1 MIADTLRRI
10 ILSSGNLYSFGNN
23 YYGQLGQGTSD
34 YNSHPVPVKVGTDTW
49 TVIAGG
55 GYFSLAINS
64 DGYLYSFG
72 INTSGQ
78 LGLGDTSQR
87 NSPVKVGTDTWTVI
101 ATGQYHSLAIN
112 SDGYLYS
119 FGRNNYGQLGLGD
132 TSQRNSPV
140 KVGTDTWIAVAGGES
155 YSLARRG

>member
-34 YNSHPVPVKVGTDTW
+34 FNSHPVPVKVGTDTW
-49 TVIAGG
+49 IAV
-55 GYFSLAINS
+55 AA
-64 DGYLYSFG
+64 
-72 INTSGQ
+72 
-78 LGLGDTSQR
+78 GL
-87 NSPVKVGTDTWTVI
+87 
-101 ATGQYHSLAIN
+101 YHSLAIN